1 MDLLMHKLATQDDG
15 EVDQLLIRHNYE
27 PPSQSVT
34 NGRGF
39 VAFGFLG
46 PTVNEPR
53 LSKGG
58 SMAKLLLRI
67 I

>member
-1 MDLLMHKLATQDDG
+1 MHQLAAQDDG
-15 EVDQLLIRHNYE
+15 QADQLLIRHNYE
-27 PPSQSVT
+27 SPTQRVT

-53 LSKGG
+53 LSKGE
-58 SMAKLLLRI
+58 SLAKLLLRVV
-67 I
+67 